1 MLQPG
6 RFVACIFAVQKAA
19 HNALS
24 VSWPTCLPAVHAGA
38 AVQSGAHDTAET
50 AAGCRLSF
58 HFCLQERHSKTTC
71 RRLYQSTC
79 LPAVPTGA
87 AACSL
92 SSIACLPARLQAE
105 EAVQRAA
112 HARQLADAAEGTA
125 QQALQVADRIPDPR
139 SALEDVRLVARRVQ
153 FAADRA
159 RDAADRVDQ
168 VGDFICTG

>member
-1 MLQPG
+1 MFKGHHMLQPG

-87 AACSL
+87 AACRPPTTPLQSVFNR
-92 SSIACLPARLQAE
+92 LPTCPPAGRRGSPEGGSRQAAGRCSRGHRPAGPAGGRQDSRPSQRSGGRTPGRAQG
-105 EAVQRAA
+105 AV
-112 HARQLADAAEGTA
+112 
-125 QQALQVADRIPDPR
+125 R
-139 SALEDVRLVARRVQ
+139 S
-153 FAADRA
+153 
-159 RDAADRVDQ
+159 
-168 VGDFICTG
+168 